1 MDGSWLPNSDFKTP
15 METIKELSILVSAA
29 IITSLAVNYF
39 SPAGIALVGQWD
51 TSQGVITANEK
62 NDTVL
67 NDLEIGDATLAK
79 KLYDSQKFIFVD
91 ARSRDDYDE
100 AHIKGAVSL
109 PVGQFDEKI
118 EAFLEQYPPEK
129 AIITYCSGRTCE
141 DSHRLAQLLLAFGY
155 TEINVFID
163 GYPGWKAEGYAI
175 E

>member
-1 MDGSWLPNSDFKTP
+1 MKTIQ
-15 METIKELSILVSAA
+15 EIGILVTTSIIAA
-29 IITSLAVNYF
+29 MVVNYF

-51 TSQGVITANEK
+51 TAKGVITANEK
-62 NDTVL
+62 NDI
-67 NDLEIGDATLAK
+67 DLDDREISNVALAK
-79 KLYDSQKFIFVD
+79 KLYDSQEFVFVD

-100 AHIKGAVSL
+100 GHISGAVSL

-118 EAFLEQYPPEK
+118 EAFLEQHPSEN

-141 DSHRLAQLLLAFGY
+141 DSHKLAQLLLAFGY

-163 GYPGWKAEGYAI
+163 GFPGWEAEGYPI

>member
-1 MDGSWLPNSDFKTP
+1 
-15 METIKELSILVSAA
+15 METIKEISILVSAA
-29 IITSLAVNYF
+29 IITALAVNYF

-62 NDTVL
+62 NDIAL
-67 NDLEIGDATLAK
+67 NDLEIGDVTLAK
-79 KLYDSQKFIFVD
+79 KLYDSQNFVFVD

-100 AHIKGAVSL
+100 GRIKGAVSL

-118 EAFLEQYPPEK
+118 EAFLEQYSPEK
-129 AIITYCSGRTCE
+129 AIVTYCSGRTCE
-141 DSHRLAQLLLAFGY
+141 DSHKLAQLLMELGY

-163 GYPGWKAEGYAI
+163 GFPGWEAEGYPI

>member
-1 MDGSWLPNSDFKTP
+1 MKT
-15 METIKELSILVSAA
+15 IQGIGILVTTSIIAA
-29 IITSLAVNYF
+29 IAVNYF

-51 TSQGVITANEK
+51 TAKGVITANEK
-62 NDTVL
+62 NDI
-67 NDLEIGDATLAK
+67 DLDDREISNVALAK
-79 KLYDSQKFIFVD
+79 KLYDSQEFVFVD

-100 AHIKGAVSL
+100 GHISGAVSL

-118 EAFLEQYPPEK
+118 EAFLEQHPSEN

-141 DSHRLAQLLLAFGY
+141 DSHKLAQLLLAFGY

-163 GYPGWKAEGYAI
+163 GFPGWEAEGYPI

>member
-1 MDGSWLPNSDFKTP
+1 
-15 METIKELSILVSAA
+15 METIKEISILVSAA
-29 IITSLAVNYF
+29 IITALAVNYF

-62 NDTVL
+62 NDIVL
-67 NDLEIGDATLAK
+67 NDLEIGDVTLAK
-79 KLYDSQKFIFVD
+79 KLYDSQNFVFVD

-100 AHIKGAVSL
+100 GHIKGAVSL

-118 EAFLEQYPPEK
+118 EAFLEQYSPEK
-129 AIITYCSGRTCE
+129 AIVTYCSGRTCE
-141 DSHRLAQLLLAFGY
+141 DSHKLAQLLMELGY

-163 GYPGWKAEGYAI
+163 GFPGWEAEGYPI

>member
-1 MDGSWLPNSDFKTP
+1 MKTIQ
-15 METIKELSILVSAA
+15 EIGILVTTSIIAA
-29 IITSLAVNYF
+29 IAVNYF

-51 TSQGVITANEK
+51 TAKGVITANEK
-62 NDTVL
+62 NDI
-67 NDLEIGDATLAK
+67 DLDDREISNVALAK
-79 KLYDSQKFIFVD
+79 KLYDSQEFVFVD

-100 AHIKGAVSL
+100 GHISGAVSL

-118 EAFLEQYPPEK
+118 EAFLEQHPSEN

-141 DSHRLAQLLLAFGY
+141 DSHKLAQLLLEFGY

-163 GYPGWKAEGYAI
+163 GFPGWEAEGYPI

>member
-1 MDGSWLPNSDFKTP
+1 MI
-15 METIKELSILVSAA
+15 TIKEISILVSAS
-29 IITSLAVNYF
+29 IITAFVVNYF
-39 SPAGIALVGQWD
+39 SPAGIVLVGQWD
-51 TSQGVITANEK
+51 TSRGVITANEQ
-62 NDTVL
+62 NEIVL
-67 NDLEIGDATLAK
+67 NDLEIGDVTLAK
-79 KLYDSQKFIFVD
+79 KLYDSQKFVFVD

-118 EAFLEQYPPEK
+118 EEFLERYPPEK

-163 GYPGWKAEGYAI
+163 GYPGWELEGYPI

>member
-1 MDGSWLPNSDFKTP
+1 M
-15 METIKELSILVSAA
+15 
-29 IITSLAVNYF
+29 
-39 SPAGIALVGQWD
+39 
-51 TSQGVITANEK
+51 ITANEK
-62 NDTVL
+62 NDIVL
-67 NDLEIGDATLAK
+67 NDLEISDVILAK

-141 DSHRLAQLLLAFGY
+141 DSHMLAQLLLAFGY

-163 GYPGWKAEGYAI
+163 GYPGWELEGYPI

>member
-1 MDGSWLPNSDFKTP
+1 
-15 METIKELSILVSAA
+15 METIKEISILVSAA
-29 IITSLAVNYF
+29 IITALAVNYF

-62 NDTVL
+62 NDIAL
-67 NDLEIGDATLAK
+67 NDLEIGDVTLAK
-79 KLYDSQKFIFVD
+79 KLYDSQNFVFVD

-100 AHIKGAVSL
+100 GRIKGAVSL

-118 EAFLEQYPPEK
+118 EVFLEQYSPEK
-129 AIITYCSGRTCE
+129 AIITYCSGRSCE
-141 DSHRLAQLLLAFGY
+141 DSHRLAQLLLALGY

-163 GYPGWKAEGYAI
+163 GYPGWKSEGYPI